1 MTSDSVNGTGS
12 APSEAVP
19 SLRGLA
25 DEELAVQI
33 QQGCRPAFEE
43 LVDRYGPRLLR
54 FLVRRAGSLQDAE
67 DLVQETFVRVHCYVN
82 RYRPDYGFSTWLY
95 TIASRLASNH
105 RRRAR
110 VSPSCTNGQGPID
123 PSPLDQVC
131 QREDRANLWRMAKTL
146 TEDQYE
152 VLWLRYAESMTI
164 QEIARVTRRSQ
175 VHVRVLLFRAR
186 AGMARKIQAAEEGP
200 CLQPWTAGRMSEA
213 ETEGD

>member
-1 MTSDSVNGTGS
+1 MTSDSVNGTGD
-12 APSEAVP
+12 PSEVVP

-54 FLVRRAGSLQDAE
+54 FLVRRAGSLHDAE
-67 DLVQETFVRVHCYVN
+67 DLVQETFVRVHCYIS

-110 VSPSCTNGQGPID
+110 VSPACTNREAPID

-131 QREDRANLWRMAKTL
+131 QREDSANLWRIAKTL
-146 TEDQYE
+146 AEGQHE
-152 VLWLRYAESMTI
+152 VLWLRYAEAMTI

-186 AGMARKIQAAEEGP
+186 LGMARKIQAAEEGSCP
-200 CLQPWTAGRMSEA
+200 QPSTTGSTSPA
-213 ETEGD
+213 EMEGD